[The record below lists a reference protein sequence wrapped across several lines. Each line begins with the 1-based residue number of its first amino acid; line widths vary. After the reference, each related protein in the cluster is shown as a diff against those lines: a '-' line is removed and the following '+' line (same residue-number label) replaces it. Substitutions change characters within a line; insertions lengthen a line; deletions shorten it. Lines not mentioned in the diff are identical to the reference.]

1 MRAKEFIINLPI
13 KVVAVQHS
21 SNFLEPSNTDS
32 ELLDIDKLI
41 DLSNDNLSDN
51 CSDDTLA
58 TNFIPPLQ
66 QKIEL
71 MKQAGGKHSRVIDQ
85 LVADEDEPGS

>member
-1 MRAKEFIINLPI
+1 MRAKEFVINLPLKI
-13 KVVAVQHS
+13 VAVQQP
-21 SNFLEPSNTDS
+21 SNFLDPVNNDELTNFEQIVDLTD
-32 ELLDIDKLI
+32 LKT
-41 DLSNDNLSDN
+41 
-51 CSDDTLA
+51 DDSCDSTELA

-85 LVADEDEPGS
+85 LVADEDEPGT